1 MKIASVDEMR
11 ELDRRATAEFGIP
24 SEILMENAGE
34 AACQIIRKEFG
45 TAGKKFVIVCG
56 GGNNGGDGFAVAR
69 KLHADW
75 AEVKVL
81 LLTGRDKYK
90 GAAKQNLDIIAKFP
104 ISIREIYS
112 AEEMKSDLQAADAV
126 VDAIFGTG
134 LDRNVEGIYR
144 EAIRLINE
152 SKKTVFA
159 LDIPSGINGDSGR
172 EMGVS
177 IKADFTVAFGLPKT
191 GNLLYPGYARGGKLY
206 VTHISFPP
214 SLYTGSIKVEIPALA
229 AIPERESDTNKMDY
243 GPLLVIAGAANYYW
257 APFASAYSF
266 LKAGGGY
273 VFLACPK
280 SLAPVIAKRGAKE
293 MVFQPQPETAE
304 GSIALAAKDKLLE
317 LARRMKIV
325 VIGPGLSLN
334 EKTQQLIRELVSEID
349 KPLVI
354 DGDGITAVAKN
365 PEIIKKRKAPT
376 ILTPH
381 LGEMARI
388 TGIDKDS
395 VENNR
400 VAVLQETAAKLN
412 AVIVLKGAHSL
423 TGYPDGRVCINPSG
437 TTEGKA
443 GMATAGSGDILNGTI
458 AAMYCLGFN
467 LEEATRT
474 GVFMHRLA
482 GDIAAIKK
490 GADGMTAKDI
500 LDNLPYAVRD
510 YRAKLSELQQNY
522 YNTVF
527 MV

>member
-229 AIPERESDTNKMDY
+229 AIPERESDTNKMD
-243 GPLLVIAGAANYYW
+243 
-257 APFASAYSF
+257 S
-266 LKAGGGY
+266 
-273 VFLACPK
+273 
-280 SLAPVIAKRGAKE
+280 
-293 MVFQPQPETAE
+293 
-304 GSIALAAKDKLLE
+304 
-317 LARRMKIV
+317 
-325 VIGPGLSLN
+325 
-334 EKTQQLIRELVSEID
+334 
-349 KPLVI
+349 
-354 DGDGITAVAKN
+354 
-365 PEIIKKRKAPT
+365 
-376 ILTPH
+376 
-381 LGEMARI
+381 
-388 TGIDKDS
+388 
-395 VENNR
+395 
-400 VAVLQETAAKLN
+400 
-412 AVIVLKGAHSL
+412 
-423 TGYPDGRVCINPSG
+423 
-437 TTEGKA
+437 
-443 GMATAGSGDILNGTI
+443 
-458 AAMYCLGFN
+458 
-467 LEEATRT
+467 
-474 GVFMHRLA
+474 
-482 GDIAAIKK
+482 
-490 GADGMTAKDI
+490 
-500 LDNLPYAVRD
+500 
-510 YRAKLSELQQNY
+510 
-522 YNTVF
+522 
-527 MV
+527 